1 MKKVITIFL
10 VVASVF
16 SFASAY
22 NPPVGAEKMF
32 DYSSPNALSGN
43 MTVTGGALFNSGAD
57 SLIVNPAL
65 AAGEQR
71 VSLNLGYTFLHS
83 YGGENTEFGGAF
95 QTAILIHYKLFVF
108 SGYLN
113 GTFMPFSEMNIGNSF
128 NIKASLSKEIT
139 DKLDIGLGINGGIA
153 WSDKATWALS
163 ANLGFNYNYGD
174 LWIFKDFRY
183 GASMLNLGK
192 NYILVNNPGVDIYN
206 KSTHFP
212 SILTIKIGA
221 AGTVFDNDF
230 LDIGVAMD
238 LTTTLF
244 LNLIADFNAQIV
256 FKDFVFLSI
265 GESINVTESAYNR
278 WSAIPSVSV
287 GVKFSLDVKNNQ
299 YFDKNGWS
307 KNEMSVSTGYK
318 NLYGSVNAYS
328 AGVDLDLG
336 MKDTTPPVIKFLD
349 EEE

>member
-1 MKKVITIFL
+1 MKKVITIFF

-43 MTVTGGALFNSGAD
+43 MTVTGGALFSSGPD

-71 VSLNLGYTFLHS
+71 VSLNAGYTFLHT
-83 YGGENTEFGGAF
+83 YGTEDFMAGSAF
-95 QTAILIHYKLFVF
+95 QTSILIPSKMFVF

-113 GTFMPFSEMNIGNSF
+113 GTFVPFPDMDIGNSF
-128 NIKASLSKEIT
+128 SLKASLSKEIT
-139 DKLDIGLGINGGIA
+139 DKLDIGLGLNTGIA
-153 WSDKATWALS
+153 WSNKATWSLS

-174 LWIFKDFRY
+174 LWIFKNFRY
-183 GASMLNLGK
+183 GASILNLGK
-192 NYILVNNPGVDIYN
+192 NFTLSGNTGLSAGN

-212 SILTIKIGA
+212 SILTIKVGA

-244 LNLIADFNAQIV
+244 LNLIVDLNTQLI
-256 FKDFVFLSI
+256 FKDMFFLSV
-265 GESINVTESAYNR
+265 GESINVAESAYNH
-278 WSAIPSVSV
+278 WSAIPSVSL

-299 YFDKNGWS
+299 YLNKNGWS
-307 KNEMSVSTGYK
+307 KSEMSVAAGYK

-328 AGVDLDLG
+328 AAVDLDLG
-336 MKDTTPPVIKFLD
+336 MKDTTPPVIEFLD
-349 EEE
+349 EE